1 METLNLDLLPEDAKK
16 QVIDY
21 YNEIVRKINMKK
33 DNYQQKDVQ
42 ETLLLSEN
50 SLKKDWLSP
59 EEDEAWQNL

>member
-1 METLNLDLLPEDAKK
+1 METLNLDLLPEEAKK

-21 YNEIVRKINMKK
+21 YNEIVRKISMKK

>member
-1 METLNLDLLPEDAKK
+1 METLDLDLLPEEAKK

-33 DNYQQKDVQ
+33 NISSEKDVQ
-42 ETLLLSEN
+42 ETLIFSEN
-50 SLKKDWLSP
+50 SLKKDWLLP

>member
-1 METLNLDLLPEDAKK
+1 METLNLDLLPEEAKK

>member
-1 METLNLDLLPEDAKK
+1 METLNLDLLPEEAKK

-21 YNEIVRKINMKK
+21 YNEIVRKTNMKK